1 MAEQSNP
8 RNVVL
13 DILLAVE
20 RDGKFLDRAVG
31 EALGAAAGAAG
42 ETGGTNG
49 RGSELT
55 GRDRAFIRRLSRGT
69 IERRIELDY
78 ILDQFSDIKTEKMKP
93 VIRAVL
99 ESGVY
104 QLLYM
109 DSVPDSAVCN
119 EAVRLA
125 RQRGFSGLT
134 GYVNGVLR
142 NIARN
147 RDRIAFPS
155 GEEDP
160 VRSLSVQY
168 SMLEW
173 IVDRYI
179 ASFGEGRCERILAAY
194 LAERPVCV
202 RVDTRT
208 RSPEEVKAS
217 LEARGI
223 SVSVDPRLPYAF
235 YLEGVDSLENIPEFA
250 DGTLYPQDVSS
261 MMAVETADPRP
272 GDLVLD
278 VCAAPGGK
286 SIHAAQRMDEGQ
298 ADDASVETY
307 PARTGGTVTARDKT
321 GAKVERIRENILRC
335 RTPNVHAEVWDALK
349 FDPTWE
355 DGADIVLA
363 DLPCSGL
370 GVIGHKPD
378 LKYRVKEEDI
388 RKLAALQREI
398 LDVAVRYVKSG
409 GVLLY
414 STCTVTEEENGENTR
429 QLLKQHPEFSLEEE
443 RQLLPDEGCDGFYIA
458 KLRRTAGDEN

>member
-1 MAEQSNP
+1 MSEQSNP
-8 RNVVL
+8 RNMVL

-31 EALGAAAGAAG
+31 EALGGTAGQTG
-42 ETGGTNG
+42 EAKG
-49 RGSELT
+49 RESRLT

-69 IERRIELDY
+69 IERRTELDY
-78 ILDQFSDIKTEKMKP
+78 ILDQFSDTKTEKMKP
-93 VIRAVL
+93 VIRAIL
-99 ESGVY
+99 ESGVF

-147 RDRIAFPS
+147 RDRIGFPS

-160 VRSLSVQY
+160 VRSLSVRY
-168 SMLEW
+168 SMPEW
-173 IVDRYI
+173 IVKRYI
-179 ASFGEGRCERILAAY
+179 ASFGDDRCERILAAY
-194 LAERPVCV
+194 LKERPLSV

-208 RSPEEVKAS
+208 HTPEEAEAS
-217 LEARGI
+217 LKAQGI
-223 SVSVDPRLPYAF
+223 RVSTDPRLPYAF
-235 YLEGVDSLENIPEFA
+235 YLEGMDSLQDIPEFA
-250 DGTLYPQDVSS
+250 DGTLYPQDISS
-261 MMAVETADPRP
+261 MFAVETADPRP

-286 SIHAAQRMDEGQ
+286 SIHAAQRMDRGKPK
-298 ADDASVETY
+298 DAPGGTC
-307 PARTGGTVTARDKT
+307 PARAGGTVTARDKT
-321 GAKVERIRENILRC
+321 EPKVDLIRENALRC
-335 RTPNVHAEVWDALK
+335 HTPNVCAEVWDALT
-349 FDPTWE
+349 FDPAWE
-355 DGADIVLA
+355 DRADLVMA

-378 LKYRVKEEDI
+378 LKYRVTEEDV
-388 RKLAALQREI
+388 RELAMLQREI
-398 LDVAVRYVKSG
+398 LAVAVRYVKPG
-409 GVLLY
+409 GTLLY
-414 STCTVTEEENGENTR
+414 STCTMTEEENGENTR
-429 QLLKQHPEFSLEEE
+429 RLLELYPGFSLAEE

-458 KLRRTAGDEN
+458 KLRRTGKKEC